1 MMKPEQYYEGV
12 LRAYYYS
19 YYGMYEE
26 DTEFYVNPAPNK
38 WKFYI
43 PPLGLTI
50 TLVCDDEG
58 EVTEYR
64 LLTGGERP

>member
-1 MMKPEQYYEGV
+1 MLKTKRYYEGV

-26 DTEFYVNPAPNK
+26 DTEFYVNPALNK

-43 PPLGLTI
+43 PPLDVIVTLT
-50 TLVCDDEG
+50 CDDEG
-58 EVTEYR
+58 EVTEEHEVPGGAR
-64 LLTGGERP
+64 L